1 MGVGRWYRPAVLP
14 YVLVLIGIVG
24 LYFGGNVLV
33 THASRLARSLGIS
46 PMVVGL
52 TVVAF
57 GTSAPELAATL
68 AAAFRGAPE
77 LALANVTGSNV
88 ANMGLILG
96 ATAIFYPLATDW
108 GFLRREVPWLLG
120 VTLLVIPL
128 AYDGALGRLEGG
140 VLLAVLIVFLV
151 LMFRQGGAP
160 GAGIV
165 AAAGAAT
172 PVWRSA
178 LWVMGGIAVLALGAQ
193 ALVAGATTLAIE
205 WGVPERVIGLT
216 LVAIGTSLPEL
227 ASSLVAALKRE
238 TDIILGNVVGSN
250 LFNLLAVLG
259 TASLVH
265 PIAVP
270 TAGLRVDLWVMLG
283 FTLAVV
289 ALLLWRGPRLG
300 RKRGG
305 FLLAAYLA
313 YVVVLFA

>member
-1 MGVGRWYRPAVLP
+1 
-14 YVLVLIGIVG
+14 
-24 LYFGGNVLV
+24 
-33 THASRLARSLGIS
+33 
-46 PMVVGL
+46 MVVGL

-88 ANMGLILG
+88 ANVGLILG

-108 GFLRREVPWLLG
+108 SFLRREIPWLLG
-120 VTLLVIPL
+120 VTVLVIPL

-140 VLLAVLIVFLV
+140 LLFAVLIVFLV

-160 GAGIV
+160 GAGV
-165 AAAGAAT
+165 AEADGAST
-172 PVWRSA
+172 PAWRSA
-178 LWVMGGIAVLALGAQ
+178 LWVAAGIAVLAIGAQ
-193 ALVAGATTLAIE
+193 ALVAGATTLATA

-216 LVAIGTSLPEL
+216 LVALGTSLPEL

-259 TASLVH
+259 TAALVH
-265 PIAVP
+265 PIEAP
-270 TAGLRVDLWVMLG
+270 TAGLRVDLWVMLA
-283 FTLAVV
+283 FSVAVV
-289 ALLLWRGPRLG
+289 PLLLLRGPRLG

-305 FLLAAYLA
+305 FLLVAYVA
-313 YVVVLFA
+313 YVVVLFV

>member
-1 MGVGRWYRPAVLP
+1 VLP

-24 LYFGGNVLV
+24 LYFGGDVLV

-77 LALANVTGSNV
+77 LALANVTGSNI
-88 ANMGLILG
+88 ANVGLILG
-96 ATAIFYPLATDW
+96 ATALFYPLATEW
-108 GFLRREVPWLLG
+108 SFLRREVPWLLG
-120 VTLLVIPL
+120 VTVLAIPL
-128 AYDGALGRLEGG
+128 AYDGALGRFEGA
-140 VLLAVLIVFLV
+140 LLFAVLVTFLV
-151 LMFRQGGAP
+151 VMFRQGGAP
-160 GAGIV
+160 GAGV
-165 AAAGAAT
+165 PHADGDASSGAAAASRT
-172 PVWRSA
+172 WRSA
-178 LWVMGGIAVLALGAQ
+178 AWVVGGIALLALAAQ
-193 ALVAGATTLAIE
+193 ALVAGATTLALA

-216 LVAIGTSLPEL
+216 LVAVGTSLPEL

-259 TASLVH
+259 TAALVH

-270 TAGLRVDLWVMLG
+270 TAGVRVDLWVMLA
-283 FTLAVV
+283 FSIAVV
-289 ALLLWRGPRLG
+289 PLLLWRGPRLG

-305 FLLAAYLA
+305 ILLVAYVA
-313 YVVVLFA
+313 YVVVLFV

>member
-1 MGVGRWYRPAVLP
+1 MLP
-14 YVLVLIGIVG
+14 YALVLIGIVG
-24 LYFGGNVLV
+24 LYLGGDLLV
-33 THASRLARSLGIS
+33 THASKLARALGIS

-88 ANMGLILG
+88 ANIGLILG
-96 ATAIFYPLATDW
+96 ATALFYPLATEW
-108 GFLRREVPWLLG
+108 SFLRREVPWLLG
-120 VTLLVIPL
+120 VTLLAMPL
-128 AYDGALGRLEGG
+128 LYDGRVGRLEGG
-140 VLLAVLIVFLV
+140 VLFATLIVFLV

-165 AAAGAAT
+165 KGDGPAAPA
-172 PVWRSA
+172 WRST
-178 LWVMGGIAVLALGAQ
+178 LWVVGGIAVLALGAQ
-193 ALVAGATTLAIE
+193 SLVAGATTLAIA

-216 LVAIGTSLPEL
+216 LVALGTSLPEL
-227 ASSLVAALKRE
+227 ASSLVAALKRQ

-259 TASLVH
+259 TAPLVH
-265 PIAVP
+265 PIVAP
-270 TAGLRVDLWVMLG
+270 TAGLRVDLWVMLA
-283 FTLAVV
+283 FSVAVV
-289 ALLLWRGPRLG
+289 PLLLWRGPRLG

-305 FLLAAYLA
+305 LLLAAYLT
-313 YVVVLFA
+313 YVVVLFV